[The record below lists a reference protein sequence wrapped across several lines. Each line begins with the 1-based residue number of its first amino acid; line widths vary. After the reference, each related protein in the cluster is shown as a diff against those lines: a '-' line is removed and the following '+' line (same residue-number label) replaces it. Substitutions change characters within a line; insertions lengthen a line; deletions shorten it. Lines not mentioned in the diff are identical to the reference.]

1 MTWPSSPAYAAT
13 TWTSTGPAHAA
24 PARGRPR
31 PARSGQRAR
40 ARRRR
45 RPAVAVR
52 VREVWS
58 GWPDLNRRPPAPKA
72 GALPGCATPRR
83 TPTISHPPRG
93 RGAAR
98 AAPRPPAV
106 VAARLLLEGQLGER
120 AAARRVEEHGIVA
133 EAVGAPRRLG
143 DAALDQALD
152 DLGAPVG
159 IGERDHAAE
168 ARGAPRGRD
177 AR

>member
-13 TWTSTGPAHAA
+13 TWTSTGPAPPA
-24 PARGRPR
+24 PARGPPR

-83 TPTISHPPRG
+83 TPTISHPPRSRRAAG
-93 RGAAR
+93 PPPPPAEEPARGA
-98 AAPRPPAV
+98 PPPPAV
-106 VAARLLLEGQLGER
+106 AGAPLLLEGQLGER
-120 AAARRVEEHGIVA
+120 SAARRVEEPGIVA
-133 EAVGAPRRLG
+133 EAVGAP
-143 DAALDQALD
+143 
-152 DLGAPVG
+152 
-159 IGERDHAAE
+159 
-168 ARGAPRGRD
+168 
-177 AR
+177 